1 MGWVVWL
8 LQPLKVKHF
17 LEMIKNAENGHFLQA
32 VKSHYFGNF
41 YSKLCCSN
49 RNQVN
54 DMKPKPHKTYF
65 PKFSENINGLFVT
78 PVVIEIFQFE
88 SRTSVVVNFC
98 RFEGDD
104 SPVSFVLYGPTFK
117 GWVVICTF
125 HNSTS
130 CILYFWYLILPLRL
144 LSFRER

>member
-1 MGWVVWL
+1 MVWL

-98 RFEGDD
+98 RSEGDD
-104 SPVSFVLYGPTFK
+104 SPVSFVLYGQIK
-117 GWVVICTF
+117 HC
-125 HNSTS
+125 
-130 CILYFWYLILPLRL
+130 
-144 LSFRER
+144 

>member
-1 MGWVVWL
+1 
-8 LQPLKVKHF
+8 
-17 LEMIKNAENGHFLQA
+17 MIKNAENGHFLQA

-98 RFEGDD
+98 RSEGDY
-104 SPVSFVLYGPTFK
+104 SPVS
-117 GWVVICTF
+117 
-125 HNSTS
+125 
-130 CILYFWYLILPLRL
+130 LRL
-144 LSFRER
+144 RRTTLHSAYARSTRSLCCLPSNRWVEEYIFEAGVWESSSPSVLESFPILSSCTASN

>member
-1 MGWVVWL
+1 
-8 LQPLKVKHF
+8 
-17 LEMIKNAENGHFLQA
+17 MIKNAENGLFLQA

-41 YSKLCCSN
+41 YSKLCCLN

-54 DMKPKPHKTYF
+54 DMKPKPLKTYF

-104 SPVSFVLYGPTFK
+104 SPVSFVLYGRADNISNQHPFVKTRVPCL
-117 GWVVICTF
+117 GS
-125 HNSTS
+125 N
-130 CILYFWYLILPLRL
+130 
-144 LSFRER
+144 

>member
-98 RFEGDD
+98 RSEGDD
-104 SPVSFVLYGPTFK
+104 SPVSFVLYGWF
-117 GWVVICTF
+117 IHF
-125 HNSTS
+125 
-130 CILYFWYLILPLRL
+130 PLSSNKKRGVYCL
-144 LSFRER
+144 LNVSREKKLTACCVFV